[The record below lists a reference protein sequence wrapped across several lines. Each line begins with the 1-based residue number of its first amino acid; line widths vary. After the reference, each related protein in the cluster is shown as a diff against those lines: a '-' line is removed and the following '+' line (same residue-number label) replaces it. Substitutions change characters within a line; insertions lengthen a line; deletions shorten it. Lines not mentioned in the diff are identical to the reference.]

1 MPAGTQPG
9 EAREP
14 LKQLMGFRSKATPPR
29 DSEAI
34 LNQPAISDT
43 KAATACVIGEVH
55 PDSDRFYVRIG
66 NYGKTTSI
74 ASQLWDAS
82 TFTGLKVP
90 NGCQLGPLADAN
102 SSAVQVHGREFGIW
116 IDSDHPRPALGSLL
130 PITPAYWW
138 WDFAKAPMPFAKEG
152 AELGM
157 SFEMKVPTASREGEA
172 QPYITVNFLFLDT
185 RSQKQFWLAAN
196 LFDMRPESQFPDTVH
211 FDVWEGGTQIPI
223 LYSALN
229 KKSQWMHSGKDSA
242 LFTSQPFAAYRHYD
256 VRSTAAEVKT
266 AIVAMQKRFPET
278 ATISGNIADLRL
290 IHFNLNPEV
299 FAPKGSRGRLGL
311 ALRNIR
317 VELVSR

>member
-1 MPAGTQPG
+1 MNPFLLILLSLTT
-9 EAREP
+9 P
-14 LKQLMGFRSKATPPR
+14 LMAESLFH
-29 DSEAI
+29 
-34 LNQPAISDT
+34 QPAISDT
-43 KAATACVIGEVH
+43 RAATACVIGEVH
-55 PDSDRFYVRIG
+55 PDSERFYVRIG
-66 NYGKTTSI
+66 NYGKTTPI
-74 ASQLWDAS
+74 VPQTWDAS
-82 TFTGLKVP
+82 AFTGLQVP
-90 NGCQLGPLADAN
+90 TGCQFGPMAAEN
-102 SSAVQVHGREFGIW
+102 STAVRVHGREIGIW

-152 AELGM
+152 VELAM
-157 SFEMKVPTASREGEA
+157 SFDMKVPTASREGEA

-211 FDVWEGGTQIPI
+211 FDGWEGGTQIPI

-229 KKSQWMHSGKDSA
+229 NKSQWMHPGKDSA
-242 LFTSQPFAAYRHYD
+242 LFTSQPFVEYRRYD
-256 VRSTAAEVKT
+256 IRVTAAELKT

-278 ATISGNIADLRL
+278 AAVSGNVADLRL